1 MASLSSCLSKF
12 GKAIPEGDV
21 ADIRAKQQ
29 TLMADGVPA
38 EAAAVQAIEAVI
50 LEAEADLQTVAEA
63 AKAKGVELTV
73 GRRRPGAS
81 GPTAAKPQG
90 VLFKRKGTPAEAA
103 DAAKVAEAAREMAS
117 PKPAP
122 KPKTF
127 GGTVEEVKRKAM
139 ASWGPLIVRLQKA
152 GILNFITTEEAR
164 KIDRSIPANPTEGN
178 RVPGFYVNGK
188 AYIVVDQIRQ
198 DEVAGVVLHEVG
210 EHYGL
215 RKMVGDEL
223 YDRTLALVGRRAG
236 SDPDVKDG
244 MRKAVEAGT
253 SPEHMLQETLAHLI
267 EAKPGHDLAT
277 RIIDGIK
284 LWFNRR
290 GKDAFKETEV
300 ELLRRMARESLRA
313 SARAAPRGVSK
324 TAILFHR
331 AWHGTP
337 HTWENDR
344 ADMSKVGTGEG
355 AQVYGYGLYFAGK
368 RAVGEHYK
376 KMLTDG
382 HAKVSLDGN
391 PVNMESLER
400 LRPSNPAASTALG
413 FALDFGGEHEVG
425 VENTIA
431 SLRNYDEDAAADWLE
446 ANADRVTIEK
456 NEGSLYEVE
465 LAPDESDY
473 LDWDKPLSEKA
484 RRALRALGMKPEA
497 EWNGKVAYE
506 RLANRI
512 ARMEGDNIGI
522 EDWNGLGEL
531 GSTFDIDLQPTDP
544 GTYSD
549 ADMKRIQDDFAK
561 VRDQLS
567 TKDWMRVLAHTEGHP
582 EKVASAMLHAAGI
595 PGIRYRDGSSRGK
608 DGDGSHNYVIFDDSL
623 VEVKARYS
631 KRADFER
638 AGDTV
643 DGRTVRQ
650 SVPNMGSI
658 AASLDNYTVL
668 DGVRE
673 VPLSAF
679 EQTAAKDL
687 FATKNDRD
695 RVRALASQ
703 IEASGEI
710 APLIVVVDNEGPYV
724 LEGGHRLAALD
735 ALGAKSLPAVVVIDS
750 GAMYSKRSEPTNQP
764 QQPSPRKELRQNER
778 EWTANLPRK
787 SQQKAPLFS
796 RRGDANFEQPE
807 DYDFKEADYRKPVVS
822 WAKER
827 LDFTAPNGKP
837 AWQNFVRWFGGSQV
851 VDADGKP
858 LVMYHGTGRD
868 LTVFSGGKGSRPGLH
883 SEGIWFTRSR
893 DRANEFAEFSFDDN
907 KNVMPVFLSIKNPA
921 KVAQSQ
927 LDRDSIADLSARGYD
942 GAYDIETGWWIAFRP
957 EQIKS
962 ATGNTGDFS
971 ANNDIRFSRRGAPD
985 SPQFRLW
992 FGNSKVVDK
1001 DGNPLVVYHGTASE
1015 FWTFEKEKIS
1025 SATNHSTSPLGFFFT
1040 PDRAKAEHYAR
1051 NASEG
1056 VPADE
1061 RIVDVYL
1068 SIQNPYTMSAEEAE
1082 SIEDQDEAR
1091 ALVKKLRA
1099 QGYDGIRMTSRS
1111 SDSWIAFES
1120 TQAKS
1125 ASQNN
1130 GEYSRANPDI
1140 RRSGRGAPVQTD
1152 TPEFKRWATWDWV
1165 NNKPGKTMTKVVDGD
1180 GKPLQVYHGSV
1191 RWSKDGIEFGDV
1203 TVFDRLFTRKA
1214 LGRQKTI
1221 DQVGSWFSDT
1231 PGDKGAG
1238 QYAGIPSDRTGSVI
1252 YPVYLSITNPWR
1264 PREGFKTMK
1273 RLAARFSGV
1282 DPDNIRGPLDAEP
1295 FRQWL
1300 INGGYDGI
1308 VFPRGTVDGTDQ
1320 QVFVA
1325 LHPEQVKS
1333 SIGNTGEWNPRNA
1346 LIWRS
1351 ARATDPAA
1359 IANGTAP
1366 QPISML
1372 ETITRLRDS
1381 GMSEEAID
1389 AMDYEELV
1397 EARRQFSEPPVE
1409 PPTED
1414 DGDEPGRDG
1423 DGENLTSAKNAV
1435 TDAEREAEG
1444 RDPILRDAIR
1454 ANEGV
1459 VNGALQTLAVNP
1471 AAAEEVMERLAMTD
1485 HRGTVDDEAI
1495 LLVEKVKQRRMRDA
1509 AGERASNPKL
1519 SPEARA
1525 VARREWDVI
1534 EETLNRIDHALSS
1547 IGTEAGRLLQFRTRM
1562 IADDFT
1568 LEAMERKE
1576 RVIHGRPLT
1585 QDEAAKVK
1593 REWEAIAKRQKELDE
1608 AQAALDEAKVAA
1620 GVERT
1625 YKGMLE
1631 ELQAA
1636 MGRPRK
1642 RGEKL
1647 LDTLRAR
1654 AEASRTALAQM
1665 AEVANVKSGK
1675 QSGAVINPVAFVHL
1689 ANIGAF
1695 HVANGAVKFADWLAK
1710 IKAEIGAKLF
1720 GEVEDS
1726 MPAVFDAA
1734 KAQHAAW
1741 EATDEAEPPR
1751 KAKAA
1756 PRKRGER
1763 AARPAKD
1770 ADPSTPESVLEGIDP
1785 AKITHKD
1792 VYELAQA
1799 HVLAGLRGEN
1809 EVMAAVHADLETIAP
1824 DLTERDVR
1832 RLFSDYGNVKFPS
1845 QDEDKRV
1852 LRELRVLVQLQESI
1866 DRMTEGLQAMKS
1878 GPQRDKA
1885 TKEIREKRRRL
1896 NDLLKRSIA
1905 QRGHS
1910 PERMATFQE
1919 ARKTNLRNQI
1929 EDLNEQL
1936 RTGVKPVRPG
1946 APPPDAEVLRMR
1958 EVRDA
1963 LRVQL
1968 KALETPQ
1975 ERADRANAAR
1985 AAMLKGQ
1992 LATLENQLRTGVKPT
2007 RAEGPPAD
2015 ATVTALRGRIAALRA
2030 AIKAMEPESE
2040 TEARFQ
2046 QARAKALRT
2055 ELEKV
2060 KARIAKG
2067 DYARYPRREPRAL
2080 TKANEIAAFELAK
2093 VKNEFRRRQFE
2104 QEMAARPKWKKV
2116 VGGIAEVGN
2125 LTRALMTSID
2135 FSAIGRQG
2143 WFIAAGHPIMAAKSI
2158 IPMFQSMLSEKAQFA
2173 IDEAI
2178 TKRDNAALYRKHG
2191 LELTEHNNHLPTKM
2205 EEAFMSRWLDHVKPD
2220 PAAGFTKRAI
2230 TELRNKLL
2238 APVRGSQRGY
2248 TTFLNLLRA
2257 DAFDAMAATLS
2268 KNDVLS
2274 KAEGDAIANYIN
2286 VATGRGKIGKKNAGA
2301 QFLSNIFFAPRLV
2314 ASRFNLLF
2322 GQPLSGGS
2330 ARSKALIA
2338 AEYARFLAGT
2348 AVVYML
2354 GALARSGEDDDDDR
2368 PFVES
2373 DPRSRNFGKM
2383 RFGNT
2388 YVDPLAGLAQT
2399 TTFATQMLTGEK
2411 KTAGKQEVQPL
2422 ARYGRLSD
2430 VTGDQYGKKTP
2441 FWDDIAGVM
2450 TYFARTKLAP
2460 LPSALIDART
2470 GYDVIGRETSPL
2482 QEARELVVPM
2492 SLRDVVKLTEQHGI
2506 PRGLAF
2512 TLVNMFGFGVQARDD
2527 ADFNKPQK

>member
-73 GRRRPGAS
+73 GRRKPGEA
-81 GPTAAKPQG
+81 GPTPAKPQG
-90 VLFKRKGTPAEAA
+90 VLFKRKGSPAEAA

-164 KIDRSIPANPTEGN
+164 KIDRGIPANPTEGN

-290 GKDAFKETEV
+290 GKDAFNESEV

-313 SARAAPRGVSK
+313 SARAAPRGDSK
-324 TAILFHR
+324 KAILFHR

-337 HTWENDR
+337 HTWKDDR

-355 AQVYGYGLYFAGK
+355 AQAYGHGLYFAGK
-368 RAVGEHYK
+368 RAVAEFYRNN
-376 KMLTDG
+376 LTG
-382 HAKVSLDGN
+382 SGANVTLDGK
-391 PVNMESLER
+391 PVTLQSIEPMRGSD
-400 LRPSNPAASTALG
+400 PAAYDALS
-413 FALDFGGEHEVG
+413 FAIMSGGEFDVG
-425 VENTIA
+425 IETTAA
-431 SLRNYDEDAAADWLE
+431 SLRNDDNDAAADWLE
-446 ANADRVTIEK
+446 ANADRVTISK
-456 NEGSLYEVE
+456 NDGRLYEVE

-473 LDWDKPLSEKA
+473 LDWDKPLSEQSEKVRGA
-484 RRALRALGMKPEA
+484 IASVPKVRNTSGQDMREMDPTGGEIYRALTRS
-497 EWNGKVAYE
+497 Y
-506 RLANRI
+506 
-512 ARMEGDNIGI
+512 GD
-522 EDWNGLGEL
+522 
-531 GSTFDIDLQPTDP
+531 QKQV
-544 GTYSD
+544 SD
-549 ADMKRIQDDFAK
+549 A
-561 VRDQLS
+561 
-567 TKDWMRVLAHTEGHP
+567 
-582 EKVASAMLHAAGI
+582 LHAAGI

-608 DGDGSHNYVIFDDSL
+608 DGDGSHNYVIFDDKL
-623 VEVKARYS
+623 VEVKAKYS
-631 KRADFER
+631 KR
-638 AGDTV
+638 
-643 DGRTVRQ
+643 
-650 SVPNMGSI
+650 
-658 AASLDNYTVL
+658 
-668 DGVRE
+668 
-673 VPLSAF
+673 
-679 EQTAAKDL
+679 
-687 FATKNDRD
+687 
-695 RVRALASQ
+695 
-703 IEASGEI
+703 GE
-710 APLIVVVDNEGPYV
+710 PP
-724 LEGGHRLAALD
+724 
-735 ALGAKSLPAVVVIDS
+735 K
-750 GAMYSKRSEPTNQP
+750 QP

-837 AWQNFVRWFGGSQV
+837 AWQNFVRWFGDSQV
-851 VDADGKP
+851 VDADGEP
-858 LVMYHGTGRD
+858 LVVYHGTHA
-868 LTVFSGGKGSRPGLH
+868 VFDSFNTGAGSM
-883 SEGIWFTRSR
+883 TRSGNNVAGAFFTPDPR
-893 DRANEFAEFSFDDN
+893 KASLFAKGEGGHVGAFYLN
-907 KNVMPVFLSIKNPA
+907 IKNPA
-921 KVAQSQ
+921 PDSAIVAATYGSRGRGAAKSPEAVQKSLIEQ
-927 LDRDSIADLSARGYD
+927 GYD
-942 GAYDIETGWWIAFRP
+942 GAYRDGNWIAFYP
-957 EQIKS
+957 TQAKS
-962 ATGNTGDFS
+962 AIGNTGDFS
-971 ANNDIRFSRRGAPD
+971 AKNDIRFSRRGAPD

-992 FGNSKVVDK
+992 FGASKVVDK

-1082 SIEDQDEAR
+1082 AIEDQDEAR

-1099 QGYDGIRMTSRS
+1099 QGYDGIRMTSRA

-1130 GEYSRANPDI
+1130 GDYSRTNPDI
-1140 RRSGRGAPVQTD
+1140 R
-1152 TPEFKRWATWDWV
+1152 
-1165 NNKPGKTMTKVVDGD
+1165 
-1180 GKPLQVYHGSV
+1180 
-1191 RWSKDGIEFGDV
+1191 
-1203 TVFDRLFTRKA
+1203 
-1214 LGRQKTI
+1214 
-1221 DQVGSWFSDT
+1221 
-1231 PGDKGAG
+1231 
-1238 QYAGIPSDRTGSVI
+1238 
-1252 YPVYLSITNPWR
+1252 
-1264 PREGFKTMK
+1264 
-1273 RLAARFSGV
+1273 
-1282 DPDNIRGPLDAEP
+1282 
-1295 FRQWL
+1295 
-1300 INGGYDGI
+1300 
-1308 VFPRGTVDGTDQ
+1308 
-1320 QVFVA
+1320 
-1325 LHPEQVKS
+1325 
-1333 SIGNTGEWNPRNA
+1333 
-1346 LIWRS
+1346 RS

-1397 EARRQFSEPPVE
+1397 EARRQFSEPPVD
-1409 PPTED
+1409 PPNED

-1509 AGERASNPKL
+1509 AGARASDAKAT
-1519 SPEARA
+1519 PEARA

-1562 IADDFT
+1562 IAEDFS

-1576 RVIHGRPLT
+1576 RVLVGRPLT

-1593 REWEAIAKRQKELDE
+1593 REWEAIAKRQKALDE
-1608 AQAALDEAKVAA
+1608 AEKALDEAKIAA

-1654 AEASRTALAQM
+1654 AEASRAALAKM
-1665 AEVANVKSGK
+1665 AEVENVKSGK

-1751 KAKAA
+1751 KAKAK
-1756 PRKRGER
+1756 PRQRGER

-1785 AKITHKD
+1785 AKITHQD

-1975 ERADRANAAR
+1975 EKADRANAAR
-1985 AAMLKGQ
+1985 ATALRNQ
-1992 LATLENQLRTGVKPT
+1992 LTALENQLRTGVKPT

-2030 AIKAMEPESE
+2030 AIKAMEPEAE
-2040 TEARFQ
+2040 ADARFQ

-2055 ELEKV
+2055 EMEKV

-2104 QEMAARPKWKKV
+2104 QEMAARPKWRKV

-2125 LTRALMTSID
+2125 LTRALMTSLD
-2135 FSAIGRQG
+2135 VSAIGRQG

-2158 IPMFQSMLSEKAQFA
+2158 IPMFKAFFSPKAQFA

-2178 TKRDNAALYRKHG
+2178 TKRDNFALYKKHG

-2205 EEAFMSRWLDHVKPD
+2205 EEAFMSRWLDYVQPD
-2220 PAAGFTKRAI
+2220 PAAGFTKKAI
-2230 TELRNKLL
+2230 LEFRNKLL
-2238 APVRGSQRGY
+2238 SPVRGSQRAY

-2257 DAFDAMAATLS
+2257 DAFDAMAATLG

-2322 GQPLSGGS
+2322 GQPLYGGS

-2354 GALARSGEDDDDDR
+2354 GALAKSGEDDDDDR

-2399 TTFATQMLTGEK
+2399 TTFATQMITGEK

-2470 GYDVIGRETSPL
+2470 GYDVIGRETSPV
-2482 QEARELVVPM
+2482 QEAKELIVPM

-2512 TLVNMFGFGVQARDD
+2512 TLANMFGFGVQARDD

>member
-73 GRRRPGAS
+73 GRRQPGAA

-90 VLFKRKGTPAEAA
+90 VLFKRKGAPAETA

-127 GGTVEEVKRKAM
+127 GGTAEEVKRKAM

-164 KIDRSIPANPTEGN
+164 KIDRGIPANPTEGN

-290 GKDAFKETEV
+290 GKDAFNESEV

-313 SARAAPRGVSK
+313 SARAARDNTRFDANGPLRSG
-324 TAILFHR
+324 
-331 AWHGTP
+331 
-337 HTWENDR
+337 
-344 ADMSKVGTGEG
+344 
-355 AQVYGYGLYFAGK
+355 
-368 RAVGEHYK
+368 RAV
-376 KMLTDG
+376 
-382 HAKVSLDGN
+382 
-391 PVNMESLER
+391 
-400 LRPSNPAASTALG
+400 
-413 FALDFGGEHEVG
+413 
-425 VENTIA
+425 
-431 SLRNYDEDAAADWLE
+431 ED
-446 ANADRVTIEK
+446 K
-456 NEGSLYEVE
+456 
-465 LAPDESDY
+465 
-473 LDWDKPLSEKA
+473 
-484 RRALRALGMKPEA
+484 
-497 EWNGKVAYE
+497 
-506 RLANRI
+506 
-512 ARMEGDNIGI
+512 
-522 EDWNGLGEL
+522 
-531 GSTFDIDLQPTDP
+531 QP
-544 GTYSD
+544 
-549 ADMKRIQDDFAK
+549 
-561 VRDQLS
+561 
-567 TKDWMRVLAHTEGHP
+567 
-582 EKVASAMLHAAGI
+582 
-595 PGIRYRDGSSRGK
+595 
-608 DGDGSHNYVIFDDSL
+608 
-623 VEVKARYS
+623 
-631 KRADFER
+631 
-638 AGDTV
+638 
-643 DGRTVRQ
+643 
-650 SVPNMGSI
+650 
-658 AASLDNYTVL
+658 
-668 DGVRE
+668 
-673 VPLSAF
+673 
-679 EQTAAKDL
+679 
-687 FATKNDRD
+687 
-695 RVRALASQ
+695 
-703 IEASGEI
+703 
-710 APLIVVVDNEGPYV
+710 
-724 LEGGHRLAALD
+724 
-735 ALGAKSLPAVVVIDS
+735 
-750 GAMYSKRSEPTNQP
+750 QP

-787 SQQKAPLFS
+787 SQAKAPMFS

-807 DYDFKEADYRKPVVS
+807 DYEFAEADYRKPVVS

-837 AWQNFVRWFGGSQV
+837 AWQNFVRWFGDSQV
-851 VDADGKP
+851 VDADGEP
-858 LVMYHGTGRD
+858 LVVYHGTHA
-868 LTVFSGGKGSRPGLH
+868 VFDSFNTGAGSM
-883 SEGIWFTRSR
+883 TRSGNNVAGAFFTPDPR
-893 DRANEFAEFSFDDN
+893 KASLFAQGEGGHVGAFYLN
-907 KNVMPVFLSIKNPA
+907 IKNPA
-921 KVAQSQ
+921 PDSAIVAATYGSRGRGAAKSPEAVQKSLIEQ
-927 LDRDSIADLSARGYD
+927 GYD
-942 GAYDIETGWWIAFRP
+942 GAYRDGNWIAFYP
-957 EQIKS
+957 TQAKS
-962 ATGNTGDFS
+962 AIGNTGDFS
-971 ANNDIRFSRRGAPD
+971 AKNDIRFSRRGAPD
-985 SPQFRLW
+985 SPQFREW
-992 FGNSKVVDK
+992 FGDSKVVDK

-1082 SIEDQDEAR
+1082 AIEDQDEAR

-1130 GEYSRANPDI
+1130 GEYSRTNPDI
-1140 RRSGRGAPVQTD
+1140 R
-1152 TPEFKRWATWDWV
+1152 
-1165 NNKPGKTMTKVVDGD
+1165 
-1180 GKPLQVYHGSV
+1180 
-1191 RWSKDGIEFGDV
+1191 
-1203 TVFDRLFTRKA
+1203 
-1214 LGRQKTI
+1214 
-1221 DQVGSWFSDT
+1221 
-1231 PGDKGAG
+1231 
-1238 QYAGIPSDRTGSVI
+1238 
-1252 YPVYLSITNPWR
+1252 
-1264 PREGFKTMK
+1264 
-1273 RLAARFSGV
+1273 
-1282 DPDNIRGPLDAEP
+1282 
-1295 FRQWL
+1295 
-1300 INGGYDGI
+1300 
-1308 VFPRGTVDGTDQ
+1308 
-1320 QVFVA
+1320 
-1325 LHPEQVKS
+1325 
-1333 SIGNTGEWNPRNA
+1333 
-1346 LIWRS
+1346 RS

-1397 EARRQFSEPPVE
+1397 EARRQFSEPPVD
-1409 PPTED
+1409 PPNED

-1509 AGERASNPKL
+1509 AGERASNAKL

-1608 AQAALDEAKVAA
+1608 AQAALDEAKIAA

-1647 LDTLRAR
+1647 IDTLRAR

-1665 AEVANVKSGK
+1665 AEVENVKSGK

-1751 KAKAA
+1751 KAKAK
-1756 PRKRGER
+1756 PRQRGER

-1866 DRMTEGLQAMKS
+1866 DRMAEGLQAMKS
-1878 GPQRDKA
+1878 GQQRDKA

-1958 EVRDA
+1958 EVLDA

-2030 AIKAMEPESE
+2030 AIKAMEPEAE
-2040 TEARFQ
+2040 ADARFQ
-2046 QARAKALRT
+2046 QSRAKAMRT
-2055 ELEKV
+2055 EMEKV

-2067 DYARYPRREPRAL
+2067 DYARLPRREPRAL
-2080 TKANEIAAFELAK
+2080 TKANEIASFELAK

-2104 QEMAARPKWKKV
+2104 EEMAARPKWRKV

-2143 WFIAAGHPIMAAKSI
+2143 WFIGAGHPIMAAKSI

-2178 TKRDNAALYRKHG
+2178 TKRDNFALYKKHG

-2220 PAAGFTKRAI
+2220 PGAGFTKRAI
-2230 TELRNKLL
+2230 TEIRNKLL

-2257 DAFDAMAATLS
+2257 DAFDAMAATLG

-2338 AEYARFLAGT
+2338 GEYARFLAGT

-2354 GALARSGEDDDDDR
+2354 GALAKSGDDDDDKR
-2368 PFVES
+2368 PFVET

-2411 KTAGKQEVQPL
+2411 KTAGKGEVQPL

-2470 GYDVIGRETSPL
+2470 GYDVIGRETSPV
-2482 QEARELVVPM
+2482 QEAKELIVPM

-2512 TLVNMFGFGVQARDD
+2512 TLANMFGFGVQARDD

>member
-73 GRRRPGAS
+73 GRRQPGAA

-90 VLFKRKGTPAEAA
+90 VLFKRKGAPAETA

-164 KIDRSIPANPTEGN
+164 KIDRGIPANPTEGN

-290 GKDAFKETEV
+290 GKDAFKESEV

-313 SARAAPRGVSK
+313 SARAARDNVRFDANGP
-324 TAILFHR
+324 
-331 AWHGTP
+331 
-337 HTWENDR
+337 
-344 ADMSKVGTGEG
+344 
-355 AQVYGYGLYFAGK
+355 
-368 RAVGEHYK
+368 
-376 KMLTDG
+376 
-382 HAKVSLDGN
+382 
-391 PVNMESLER
+391 
-400 LRPSNPAASTALG
+400 LRS
-413 FALDFGGEHEVG
+413 
-425 VENTIA
+425 
-431 SLRNYDEDAAADWLE
+431 
-446 ANADRVTIEK
+446 
-456 NEGSLYEVE
+456 
-465 LAPDESDY
+465 
-473 LDWDKPLSEKA
+473 
-484 RRALRALGMKPEA
+484 
-497 EWNGKVAYE
+497 
-506 RLANRI
+506 
-512 ARMEGDNIGI
+512 
-522 EDWNGLGEL
+522 
-531 GSTFDIDLQPTDP
+531 
-544 GTYSD
+544 
-549 ADMKRIQDDFAK
+549 
-561 VRDQLS
+561 
-567 TKDWMRVLAHTEGHP
+567 
-582 EKVASAMLHAAGI
+582 
-595 PGIRYRDGSSRGK
+595 
-608 DGDGSHNYVIFDDSL
+608 
-623 VEVKARYS
+623 
-631 KRADFER
+631 
-638 AGDTV
+638 
-643 DGRTVRQ
+643 GRT
-650 SVPNMGSI
+650 
-658 AASLDNYTVL
+658 
-668 DGVRE
+668 
-673 VPLSAF
+673 
-679 EQTAAKDL
+679 
-687 FATKNDRD
+687 
-695 RVRALASQ
+695 
-703 IEASGEI
+703 
-710 APLIVVVDNEGPYV
+710 
-724 LEGGHRLAALD
+724 
-735 ALGAKSLPAVVVIDS
+735 
-750 GAMYSKRSEPTNQP
+750 EPPKQP

-787 SQQKAPLFS
+787 SAPKAPLFS

-837 AWQNFVRWFGGSQV
+837 AWQNFVRWFGDSQV
-851 VDADGKP
+851 VDDLGAP
-858 LVMYHGTGRD
+858 RVVYHGTGDASFTVFDGYEIAGWFSETPGLAHLHAGEWSQDEGSKTPAIMPAYLAIANPID
-868 LTVFSGGKGSRPGLH
+868 LTMVDG
-883 SEGIWFTRSR
+883 
-893 DRANEFAEFSFDDN
+893 FDMD
-907 KNVMPVFLSIKNPA
+907 KT
-921 KVAQSQ
+921 
-927 LDRDSIADLSARGYD
+927 LSASTVYKMAGLKLPTDVYNAWGERHPNERLPVWEIVNHHSFEDAARSAGFD
-942 GAYDIETGWWIAFRP
+942 GIKVTQSGTVTWAAFEKP
-957 EQIKS
+957 QIKS
-962 ATGNTGDFS
+962 TTGNTGDFS
-971 ANNDIRFSRRGAPD
+971 GKNDIRFSRRGAPD

-992 FGNSKVVDK
+992 FGASKVVDK
-1001 DGNPLVVYHGTASE
+1001 DGNPLIVYHGTASE
-1015 FWTFEKEKIS
+1015 FWIFDQGVDE
-1025 SATNHSTSPLGFFFT
+1025 ATGHATSPLGFYFT
-1040 PDRAKAEHYAR
+1040 PNKAQAQRYAE

-1056 VPADE
+1056 RPADE
-1061 RIVDVYL
+1061 RIVDAYL
-1068 SIQNPYTMSAEEAE
+1068 SIRNPYAMTVDEAQAID
-1082 SIEDQDEAR
+1082 SQDEAR
-1091 ALVKKLRA
+1091 KLRA
-1099 QGYDGIRMTSRS
+1099 KLEKEGYDGIHITGEGSE
-1111 SDSWIAFES
+1111 SWVVFDRTAI
-1120 TQAKS
+1120 KS
-1125 ASQNN
+1125 ASKND
-1130 GEYSRANPDI
+1130 GSYSRANPDI
-1140 RRSGRGAPVQTD
+1140 R
-1152 TPEFKRWATWDWV
+1152 
-1165 NNKPGKTMTKVVDGD
+1165 
-1180 GKPLQVYHGSV
+1180 
-1191 RWSKDGIEFGDV
+1191 
-1203 TVFDRLFTRKA
+1203 
-1214 LGRQKTI
+1214 
-1221 DQVGSWFSDT
+1221 
-1231 PGDKGAG
+1231 
-1238 QYAGIPSDRTGSVI
+1238 
-1252 YPVYLSITNPWR
+1252 
-1264 PREGFKTMK
+1264 
-1273 RLAARFSGV
+1273 
-1282 DPDNIRGPLDAEP
+1282 
-1295 FRQWL
+1295 
-1300 INGGYDGI
+1300 
-1308 VFPRGTVDGTDQ
+1308 
-1320 QVFVA
+1320 
-1325 LHPEQVKS
+1325 
-1333 SIGNTGEWNPRNA
+1333 
-1346 LIWRS
+1346 RS

-1397 EARRQFSEPPVE
+1397 EARRQFSEPPVD
-1409 PPTED
+1409 PPDED
-1414 DGDEPGRDG
+1414 DGDPMPGRG
-1423 DGENLTSAKNAV
+1423 ESGENLTSAKNAV

-1509 AGERASNPKL
+1509 AGARASDAKAT
-1519 SPEARA
+1519 PEARA

-1562 IADDFT
+1562 IAEDFS

-1608 AQAALDEAKVAA
+1608 AQAALDEAKIAA

-1636 MGRPRK
+1636 MGRPSK

-1647 LDTLRAR
+1647 IDTLRAR
-1654 AEASRTALAQM
+1654 AEASRAALAKM
-1665 AEVANVKSGK
+1665 AEVENVKSGK

-1751 KAKAA
+1751 KAKAK
-1756 PRKRGER
+1756 PRQRGER

-1785 AKITHKD
+1785 AKITHQD

-1975 ERADRANAAR
+1975 EKADRANAAR
-1985 AAMLKGQ
+1985 ATALRNQ
-1992 LATLENQLRTGVKPT
+1992 LTALENQLRTGVKPT

-2030 AIKAMEPESE
+2030 AIKAMEPEAE
-2040 TEARFQ
+2040 ADARFQ

-2055 ELEKV
+2055 EMEKV

-2104 QEMAARPKWKKV
+2104 QEMAARPKWRKV

-2125 LTRALMTSID
+2125 LTRALMTSLD
-2135 FSAIGRQG
+2135 VSAIGRQG

-2178 TKRDNAALYRKHG
+2178 TKRDNFALYKKHG

-2220 PAAGFTKRAI
+2220 PGAGFTKRAI
-2230 TELRNKLL
+2230 TEIRNKLL

-2257 DAFDAMAATLS
+2257 DAFDAMAATLG

-2338 AEYARFLAGT
+2338 GEYARFLAGT

-2354 GALARSGEDDDDDR
+2354 GALAKSGEDDDDDR

-2399 TTFATQMLTGEK
+2399 TTFATQMITGEK

-2470 GYDVIGRETSPL
+2470 GYDVIGRETSPV
-2482 QEARELVVPM
+2482 QEAKELIVPM

-2512 TLVNMFGFGVQARDD
+2512 TLANMFGFGVQARDD

>member
-21 ADIRAKQQ
+21 AEIRAKQQ

-73 GRRRPGAS
+73 GRGQ
-81 GPTAAKPQG
+81 AKPAKAQG

-127 GGTVEEVKRKAM
+127 GGTVDEVKRKAM

-164 KIDRSIPANPTEGN
+164 KIDRGIPANPTDGN

-188 AYIVVDQIRQ
+188 AYIVVDQIRP

-244 MRKAVEAGT
+244 MKKAVEAGT

-313 SARAAPRGVSK
+313 SARAARDNVRFDANGP
-324 TAILFHR
+324 
-331 AWHGTP
+331 
-337 HTWENDR
+337 
-344 ADMSKVGTGEG
+344 
-355 AQVYGYGLYFAGK
+355 
-368 RAVGEHYK
+368 
-376 KMLTDG
+376 
-382 HAKVSLDGN
+382 
-391 PVNMESLER
+391 
-400 LRPSNPAASTALG
+400 LRS
-413 FALDFGGEHEVG
+413 
-425 VENTIA
+425 
-431 SLRNYDEDAAADWLE
+431 
-446 ANADRVTIEK
+446 
-456 NEGSLYEVE
+456 
-465 LAPDESDY
+465 
-473 LDWDKPLSEKA
+473 
-484 RRALRALGMKPEA
+484 
-497 EWNGKVAYE
+497 
-506 RLANRI
+506 
-512 ARMEGDNIGI
+512 
-522 EDWNGLGEL
+522 
-531 GSTFDIDLQPTDP
+531 
-544 GTYSD
+544 
-549 ADMKRIQDDFAK
+549 
-561 VRDQLS
+561 
-567 TKDWMRVLAHTEGHP
+567 
-582 EKVASAMLHAAGI
+582 
-595 PGIRYRDGSSRGK
+595 
-608 DGDGSHNYVIFDDSL
+608 
-623 VEVKARYS
+623 
-631 KRADFER
+631 
-638 AGDTV
+638 
-643 DGRTVRQ
+643 GRT
-650 SVPNMGSI
+650 
-658 AASLDNYTVL
+658 
-668 DGVRE
+668 
-673 VPLSAF
+673 
-679 EQTAAKDL
+679 
-687 FATKNDRD
+687 
-695 RVRALASQ
+695 
-703 IEASGEI
+703 
-710 APLIVVVDNEGPYV
+710 
-724 LEGGHRLAALD
+724 
-735 ALGAKSLPAVVVIDS
+735 
-750 GAMYSKRSEPTNQP
+750 EPPKQP

-787 SQQKAPLFS
+787 SAPKAPMFS
-796 RRGDANFEQPE
+796 RRGDANFEQPA
-807 DYDFKEADYRKPVVS
+807 DYDFKESDYRKPVVT

-837 AWQNFVRWFGGSQV
+837 AWQNFVRWFGDSQV
-851 VDADGKP
+851 VDEKSNP
-858 LVMYHGTGRD
+858 VVVYHGTSDDITAFD
-868 LTVFSGGKGSRPGLH
+868 LDHPNRKDTGWLGTGVYTSTDRSTASAYTLLKRGDGGQ
-883 SEGIWFTRSR
+883 
-893 DRANEFAEFSFDDN
+893 
-907 KNVMPVFLSIKNPA
+907 NVMPLYARLENPYYATLAEKQRLQLVAHQKGREAGRKAADEWTASLIAKGHDGVILQYRAEDVGAANVSREVVVF
-921 KVAQSQ
+921 
-927 LDRDSIADLSARGYD
+927 DTSAV
-942 GAYDIETGWWIAFRP
+942 
-957 EQIKS
+957 KS
-962 ATGNTGDFS
+962 ATGNSGDFS
-971 ANNDIRFSRRGAPD
+971 AKNDIRFSRRGAPD

-992 FGNSKVVDK
+992 FGASKVVDK

-1015 FWTFEKEKIS
+1015 FWIFDQGVDE
-1025 SATNHSTSPLGFFFT
+1025 ATGHATSPLGFYFT
-1040 PDRAKAEHYAR
+1040 PNKAQAQRYAE
-1051 NASEG
+1051 NASQG
-1056 VPADE
+1056 RPADE
-1061 RIVDVYL
+1061 RVVDAYL
-1068 SIQNPYTMSAEEAE
+1068 SIRNPYAMTVDEAQEIE
-1082 SIEDQDEAR
+1082 SRDEAR
-1091 ALVKKLRA
+1091 KLRVKLEA
-1099 QGYDGIRMTSRS
+1099 QGYDGIHITGGSTESWVAFDRTS
-1111 SDSWIAFES
+1111 I
-1120 TQAKS
+1120 KS
-1125 ASQNN
+1125 ASMNN

-1140 RRSGRGAPVQTD
+1140 R
-1152 TPEFKRWATWDWV
+1152 
-1165 NNKPGKTMTKVVDGD
+1165 
-1180 GKPLQVYHGSV
+1180 
-1191 RWSKDGIEFGDV
+1191 
-1203 TVFDRLFTRKA
+1203 
-1214 LGRQKTI
+1214 
-1221 DQVGSWFSDT
+1221 
-1231 PGDKGAG
+1231 
-1238 QYAGIPSDRTGSVI
+1238 
-1252 YPVYLSITNPWR
+1252 
-1264 PREGFKTMK
+1264 
-1273 RLAARFSGV
+1273 
-1282 DPDNIRGPLDAEP
+1282 
-1295 FRQWL
+1295 
-1300 INGGYDGI
+1300 
-1308 VFPRGTVDGTDQ
+1308 
-1320 QVFVA
+1320 
-1325 LHPEQVKS
+1325 
-1333 SIGNTGEWNPRNA
+1333 
-1346 LIWRS
+1346 RS

-1397 EARRQFSEPPVE
+1397 EARRQFSEPPVD
-1409 PPTED
+1409 PPDED
-1414 DGDEPGRDG
+1414 DGDPMPGRG
-1423 DGENLTSAKNAV
+1423 ESGENLTSAKNAV

-1444 RDPILRDAIR
+1444 RDPILRDAIKS
-1454 ANEGV
+1454 NEGV
-1459 VNGALQTLAVNP
+1459 VNKALQTLAVNP
-1471 AAAEEVMERLAMTD
+1471 AAADEVMERLAMTD

-1495 LLVEKVKQRRMRDA
+1495 LLVEKVKMRRKRDA
-1509 AGERASNPKL
+1509 LGDRASNAKL

-1525 VARREWDVI
+1525 VARSEWDVV
-1534 EETLNRIDHALSS
+1534 EEKLNRIDHALSS

-1608 AQAALDEAKVAA
+1608 AQAALDEAKVSA

-1631 ELQAA
+1631 ELQEA

-1654 AEASRTALAQM
+1654 AEASRAALAQM
-1665 AEVANVKSGK
+1665 AEVENVKSGK

-1710 IKAEIGAKLF
+1710 VKAEIGAKLF

-1741 EATDEAEPPR
+1741 EATDDAGPPR
-1751 KAKAA
+1751 KAKAK
-1756 PRKRGER
+1756 PRQRGER
-1763 AARPAKD
+1763 AAKPAKD
-1770 ADPSTPESVLEGIDP
+1770 ADPSTPESVLAGIDP

-1799 HVLAGLRGEN
+1799 HVLAGLREEN

-1832 RLFSDYGNVKFPS
+1832 RLFSDYGNAKFPS

-1866 DRMTEGLQAMKS
+1866 DRMTDGLQALKS
-1878 GPQRDKA
+1878 GQQRDKA

-1919 ARKTNLRNQI
+1919 ARKANLRNQI
-1929 EDLNEQL
+1929 EDLNEQI

-1963 LRVQL
+1963 LQVQL

-1985 AAMLKGQ
+1985 AAVLKGQ

-2007 RAEGPPAD
+2007 RVEGPPAD
-2015 ATVTALRGRIAALRA
+2015 ATVTALRGRIAAVRA
-2030 AIKAMEPESE
+2030 AIKAMEPPSE
-2040 TEARFQ
+2040 AEARFQ
-2046 QARAKALRT
+2046 QSRAKALRT

-2067 DYARYPRREPRAL
+2067 DYARLPRREPRAL
-2080 TKANEIAAFELAK
+2080 TKANEIASFELAK

-2143 WFIAAGHPIMAAKSI
+2143 WFIGAGHPIMAAKSI

-2178 TKRDNAALYRKHG
+2178 TKRDNFALYKKHG
-2191 LELTEHNNHLPTKM
+2191 LELTEHNNSLPTKM

-2220 PAAGFTKRAI
+2220 PEAGFPKKVI
-2230 TELRNKLL
+2230 TGIRNALL

-2257 DAFDAMAATLS
+2257 DAFDAMAATLG

-2286 VATGRGKIGKKNAGA
+2286 VATGRGKIGKNNAGA

-2338 AEYARFLAGT
+2338 GEYARFLAGT

-2354 GALARSGEDDDDDR
+2354 GVLAKSGEDDDDKR

-2388 YVDPLAGLAQT
+2388 YVDPLGGLAQT
-2399 TTFATQMLTGEK
+2399 TTFSTQMITGEK

-2482 QEARELVVPM
+2482 QEGRELIVPM